1 MFKLSDAELLEF
13 IAKRKAEKEAAA
25 KAARKS
31 STDTDDIINSIQ
43 NGEDDDNVF
52 DEYGEPRTKTK
63 AEKRFEAL
71 KNDNNIIQSFLGR
84 KSTNSDSNDEGEGRK
99 GSTGD
104 TGEPLIKINLEVTKA
119 LLLLGFSN
127 WSSLESGIRLKIT
140 FSVPAQFIII
150 LAPNN
155 YMQLLFLY
163 RKRI

>member
-43 NGEDDDNVF
+43 NGDDDDNVF

-84 KSTNSDSNDEGEGRK
+84 KSTNSDSNEEGDGRK
-99 GSTGD
+99 GSTGEQ
-104 TGEPLIKINLEVTKA
+104 GEPLIKINLEVTKA

-127 WSSLESGIRLKIT
+127 WSSLETGIRLKIV
-140 FSVPAQFIII
+140 FKVLP
-150 LAPNN
+150 
-155 YMQLLFLY
+155 
-163 RKRI
+163 